1 MLKKEKIIGIPL
13 WLYLILGVILMTAVY
28 MGALPGDFTGAFAV
42 TVYWG
47 SFFMWLGAKIP
58 IVNTYM
64 GGQILL
70 PLVACSLMAQYGIFP
85 QETVATVKSLMSGG
99 FQNLYIAALITGS
112 ILSMDK
118 GALIKSVAKYLP
130 CILVS
135 QVCSIVVII
144 GASFL
149 VRKDL
154 FEGLFMVGLPC
165 MAGGSGAAMTT
176 LPTMYASMLGMDFD
190 QLAPSLMAVLM
201 VANILAIVLAAIM
214 NKIGKAKPQWSG
226 EGNLLMASGQAVKE
240 PEDSGAKSRPIDIK
254 SFGSGLLITVMV
266 YTCGN
271 IIGHIPGLGKIHM
284 LAWTIIIAC
293 VLKVTEI
300 LPKEVETS
308 VQNYFTYMMKNLLCV
323 VAGGIGIASFN
334 VSAAAAALTNPA
346 NLFIV
351 VAGVLGATISAM
363 VIGRLLGLYPIE
375 TGISVGLCSCNIG
388 GSGDLAVFRRNDKE
402 SAEKEG
408 IPSREN
414 GDSHRPDRAAQ
425 FTGILCGRAPADAVV
440 RGTGD

>member
-1 MLKKEKIIGIPL
+1 MFKETKIIGIPL

-28 MGALPGDFTGAFAV
+28 VGALPGDFTGAFAI

-47 SFFMWLGAKIP
+47 SLFMWLGGKIP
-58 IVNTYM
+58 ILNTYM
-64 GGQILL
+64 GGAILL

-85 QETVATVKSLMSGG
+85 KETVSTVKSLMSGG

-118 GALIKSVAKYLP
+118 NSLIKAVAKYLP

-135 QVCSIVVII
+135 QACAVVSII

-154 FEGLFMVGLPC
+154 FDGLFMVGLPC

-176 LPTMYASMLGMDFD
+176 LPTMYAGILGMDFD
-190 QLAPSLMAVLM
+190 QLASSLMAVLM
-201 VANILAIVLAAIM
+201 VANILAIVFASIM
-214 NKIGKAKPQWSG
+214 NKIGKLRPAWSG

-240 PEDSGAKSRPIDIK
+240 DEEEAKNATSLDIK
-254 SFGSGLLITVMV
+254 SFGAGLLITVMI

-271 IIGHIPGLGKIHM
+271 LVAQIPGLGKIHM

-293 VLKVTEI
+293 IVKVSSI
-300 LPKEVETS
+300 LPKEVEVS
-308 VQNYFTYMMKNLLCV
+308 VQNYFNYMMKNLLCV

-334 VSAAAAALTNPA
+334 ISSAAAALSNPA

-351 VAGVLGATISAM
+351 VVGIIGATVSAM
-363 VIGRLLGLYPIE
+363 IIGRLLGLYPIE

-388 GSGDLAVFRRNDKE
+388 GSGDLAVLM
-402 SAEKEG
+402 AA
-408 IPSREN
+408 
-414 GDSHRPDRAAQ
+414 DRMNLLPFASISTRIGGALMLVWISLLMPL
-425 FTGILCGRAPADAVV
+425 FM
-440 RGTGD
+440 

>member
-28 MGALPGDFTGAFAV
+28 TGSLPKDFTGAFAV

-47 SFFMWLGAKIP
+47 SLFMWLGAKIP

-70 PLVACSLMAQYGIFP
+70 PLVACSLMSQYGIFP
-85 QETVATVKSLMSGG
+85 EETVATVKSLMNGG

-118 GALIKSVAKYLP
+118 GALIKSVAKYMP
-130 CILVS
+130 CIIVS
-135 QVCSIVVII
+135 QVCSILAII

-154 FEGLFMVGLPC
+154 FDGLFMVGLPC

-176 LPTMYASMLGMDFD
+176 LPTMYASMLDMDFD
-190 QLAPSLMAVLM
+190 KLSSSLMAVLM
-201 VANILAIVLAAIM
+201 VANILAIVFAAIL
-214 NKIGKAKPQWSG
+214 NKVGKVKPEWSG

-240 PEDSGAKSRPIDIK
+240 SENSGKKQEPIDIK
-254 SFGSGLLITVMV
+254 SFGAGLLMVVMV
-266 YTCGN
+266 YTCGS
-271 IIGHIPGLGKIHM
+271 IVGHIPGLSKIHM

-293 VLKVTEI
+293 VIKVAGI
-300 LPKEVETS
+300 LPKGVETS
-308 VQNYFTYMMKNLLCV
+308 VQNYFNYMMKNLLCV

-334 VSAAAAALTNPA
+334 ISSAAAALTNPA

-351 VAGVLGATISAM
+351 VVGVLAATISAM
-363 VIGRLLGLYPIE
+363 LIGRILGLYPIE

-388 GSGDLAVFRRNDKE
+388 GSGDLAVLM
-402 SAEKEG
+402 AA
-408 IPSREN
+408 
-414 GDSHRPDRAAQ
+414 DRMNLLPFASISTRIGGALMLVWIS
-425 FTGILCGRAPADAVV
+425 FLMPFFIS
-440 RGTGD
+440 